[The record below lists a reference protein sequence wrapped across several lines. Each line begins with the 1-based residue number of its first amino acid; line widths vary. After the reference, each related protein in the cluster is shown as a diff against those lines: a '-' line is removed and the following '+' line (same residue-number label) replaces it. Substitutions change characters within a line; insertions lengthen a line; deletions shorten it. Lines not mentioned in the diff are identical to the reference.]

1 MLLLDYWYHGLHR
14 YEVLEF
20 TNTDHLV
27 KERFEPK
34 VLPSD
39 VVVQLLF
46 KSYLDNKKV
55 MCLST
60 PERTYPM
67 WEMRLRIIPTITT
80 LEFIRWNTHRKRKQH
95 IRTSAKELPS
105 VYRYK
110 NAGRAALTQVTNPS
124 NRTFSRDLLHVVLAN
139 RNSPI
144 HHCSQRRAWL
154 AFAPGFPVSW

>member
-34 VLPSD
+34 LLPSD
-39 VVVQLLF
+39 VVAQLLF

-55 MCLST
+55 LCLST

-67 WEMRLRIIPTITT
+67 
-80 LEFIRWNTHRKRKQH
+80 
-95 IRTSAKELPS
+95 
-105 VYRYK
+105 
-110 NAGRAALTQVTNPS
+110 
-124 NRTFSRDLLHVVLAN
+124 
-139 RNSPI
+139 
-144 HHCSQRRAWL
+144 
-154 AFAPGFPVSW
+154 